1 MRKLARVLTPMVAI
15 WRSAAAVRSA
25 GRIWT
30 AGAAAMVLAL
40 GIAASPAGAH
50 SSPVWL
56 GLAHPAKFNPGAML
70 LLHDGRVL
78 VQDNGAKL
86 GGTSRWWLLTPSASG
101 SYRAGT
107 WKRAASLA
115 PGYGPMSFAS
125 GVLPDG
131 RVLIEG
137 GEYNFGKNDY
147 TNKGAI
153 YDPIKNSWT
162 AVAPPMDG
170 QGEWVRIGDAPSAV
184 LADGDFMLGASGY
197 TDTTVEAIFNATTL
211 TWTATGTNK
220 ADGNGEEGWSL
231 LPDGELLTVD
241 TSDVPNTELY
251 DPTTGS
257 WHSAGTTRAPIVDLE
272 GEIGPQVLMPD
283 GAVFAAGANGDN
295 ALYET
300 SSGKWTAAPPFP
312 VIKGKQYDIAD
323 GPSAVLPDGDV
334 LLEASPGEYTP
345 PSHFFVYDGTRLNRI
360 TDAPDSAHVASDY
373 GFMLELPTG
382 QILYDPEYGT
392 ALDVYNAG
400 GRPQQS
406 WRPSI
411 TSVPTQ
417 LSAGTTYTLS
427 GRQLNGLT
435 QGSAYG
441 DDFQDATNYP
451 LVRITSDSGGVV
463 TFART
468 FGFSNM
474 SIAPGDQSSTEFT
487 VPRSIRNGKSKLV
500 VVTNGIT
507 SPAVAVTVRG
517 GKS

>member
-1 MRKLARVLTPMVAI
+1 MK
-15 WRSAAAVRSA
+15 
-25 GRIWT
+25 
-30 AGAAAMVLAL
+30 
-40 GIAASPAGAH
+40 
-50 SSPVWL
+50 
-56 GLAHPAKFNPGAML
+56 
-70 LLHDGRVL
+70 
-78 VQDNGAKL
+78 
-86 GGTSRWWLLTPSASG
+86 
-101 SYRAGT
+101 
-107 WKRAASLA
+107 
-115 PGYGPMSFAS
+115 
-125 GVLPDG
+125 
-131 RVLIEG
+131 
-137 GEYNFGKNDY
+137 YNFGKNDY

-162 AVAPPMDG
+162 AVAPPMNG
-170 QGEWVRIGDAPSAV
+170 EGEWVRIGDAPSAV

-197 TDTTVEAIFNATTL
+197 SGTTVQAIFDPTTL
-211 TWTATGTNK
+211 TWTPTGKGK

-251 DPTTGS
+251 DPTKGS
-257 WHSAGTTRAPIVDLE
+257 WHSAGATPVPIVDHE

-283 GAVFAAGANGDN
+283 GAVFAAGANGNN

-360 TDAPDSAHVASDY
+360 TDAPDSARVASDY

-382 QILYDPEYGT
+382 QILYDPEYGR

-417 LSAGTTYTLS
+417 LSAGITYTLS

-451 LVRITSDSGGVV
+451 LVRITSTAGGVV
-463 TFART
+463 AYART

-474 SIAPGDQSSTEFT
+474 SIAPGDPSSAEFT
-487 VPRSIRNGKSKLV
+487 VPRSIPNGSSKLV

-507 SPAVAVTVRG
+507 SRAVDVTITG
-517 GKS
+517 GRR

>member
-1 MRKLARVLTPMVAI
+1 MSSSEGKRAFGVRRVAAV
-15 WRSAAAVRSA
+15 AAAA
-25 GRIWT
+25 LLL
-30 AGAAAMVLAL
+30 AFVLAAP
-40 GIAASPAGAH
+40 AAYARAA
-50 SSPVWL
+50 PVWL
-56 GLAHPAKFNPGAML
+56 PFTHEPPFDPGPML

-78 VQDNGAKL
+78 VQDNGEKL

-107 WKRAASLA
+107 WKRAASLP
-115 PGYGPMSFAS
+115 PGYGPTSFAS

-137 GEYNFGKNDY
+137 GEYDFGKNDY

-153 YDPIKNSWT
+153 YDPVKNSWT

-170 QGEWVRIGDAPSAV
+170 HGEWVRIGDAPSAV

-197 TDTTVEAIFNATTL
+197 SGTTVEAIFNPTTL
-211 TWTATGTNK
+211 TWTPTGNDK

-251 DPTTGS
+251 DPATGS
-257 WHSAGTTRAPIVDLE
+257 WQSAGPTPVSIIDHT
-272 GEIGPQVLMPD
+272 GEVGPQLLMPD
-283 GAVFAAGANGDN
+283 GVVFAAGANGNN
-295 ALYET
+295 ALYV
-300 SSGKWTAAPPFP
+300 TATPGWVTGPRFP
-312 VIKGKQYDIAD
+312 VIGGKQYDIAD
-323 GPSAVLPDGDV
+323 GPAAVLPDGNV
-334 LLEASPGEYTP
+334 LLQASPGEYNP
-345 PSHFFVYDGTRLNRI
+345 PSHYFVSNGGTLRQI
-360 TDAPDSAHVASDY
+360 ADAPNSAYVASDY
-373 GFMLELPTG
+373 GFMLDLPTG
-382 QILYDPEYGT
+382 QILYDPEYGR

-400 GRPQQS
+400 GHPQQS

-451 LVRITSDSGGVV
+451 LVRITSDAGGVV

-474 SIAPGDQSSTEFT
+474 SIAPGDPSSTEFT
-487 VPRSIRNGKSKLV
+487 VPRAIRNGKSKLV
-500 VVTNGIT
+500 VATNGIT
-507 SPAVAVTVRG
+507 SPAIAVTITG
-517 GKS
+517 GRR